1 MIEDDEEEEG
11 DESIEYSEE
20 DENEE
25 DIDLTDN
32 YDLRDDW
39 IQHQKYLKYMESASF
54 LWDQFTSGNALQ
66 KNMKK
71 KE

>member
-1 MIEDDEEEEG
+1 MPKWASYWPLDKVFDSEEEEN
-11 DESIEYSEE
+11 E
-20 DENEE
+20 DE
-25 DIDLTDN
+25 IDLTDN